1 MNRKVSLHHV
11 NGTEDARQGTVINTS
26 GQTDG
31 LENRGQVRGA
41 RLCEEGLMERQQS
54 AIHN

>member
-11 NGTEDARQGTVINTS
+11 KGTEDARQGTVINRS

-31 LENRGQVRGA
+31 LERSGGRA
-41 RLCEEGLMERQQS
+41 RLCEEGLMEHEPS